1 MVINAVQIVLI
12 LLTKRAILRISTL
25 AITRANGMTET
36 LRENLKRQGMKRFYE
51 SSVGEDR
58 QRGERKTRKENE
70 FSSLLE
76 KKRRRERTGDAIKNR
91 TRANCNELESDLKNN
106 REPELRKELEPQ
118 DPVFEGRELSLPSSR
133 RFVGAGE
140 AKGAGECAGGE
151 GARARE

>member
-1 MVINAVQIVLI
+1 M
-12 LLTKRAILRISTL
+12 
-25 AITRANGMTET
+25 
-36 LRENLKRQGMKRFYE
+36 
-51 SSVGEDR
+51 
-58 QRGERKTRKENE
+58 
-70 FSSLLE
+70 E

-140 AKGAGECAGGE
+140 AKGAGECAGGGQ
-151 GARARE
+151 GARMTSGNDAGRRTLVGKRAKGCIDLKPPVAWLPIYPSLSLPCVQLSASLSLERPENEGKRQSLLRRRTSKTVGTSQ